1 MYRVTSKPKRI
12 SSKFGLIHIIYSSL
26 VNNNDLLYSLP
37 FTKHPLTIFN
47 FHLIKYPTLDGKIWG
62 AGMNKF

>member
-37 FTKHPLTIFN
+37 LTIFN
-47 FHLIKYPTLDGKIWG
+47 FHLIKHPTLDGKIWG